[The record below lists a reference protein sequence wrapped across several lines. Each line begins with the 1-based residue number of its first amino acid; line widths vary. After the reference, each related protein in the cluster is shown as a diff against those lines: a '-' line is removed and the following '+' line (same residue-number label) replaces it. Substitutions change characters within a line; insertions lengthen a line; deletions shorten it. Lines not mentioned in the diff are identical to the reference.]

1 MSYLYTKL
9 YVKNFVSEKP
19 IGEGVGVAVLL
30 SCLCVKS
37 NKSTENQH
45 VECAKQKSQ
54 KISQLVNRVLQMIS
68 GIDSSRWRGWV
79 MIYDGIP
86 FAKPPVTNWKA
97 RVWGAGAVTDKATTR
112 EVTNGISDG
121 GDS

>member
-1 MSYLYTKL
+1 M
-9 YVKNFVSEKP
+9 
-19 IGEGVGVAVLL
+19 GAGVAVHL
-30 SCLCVKS
+30 SCVCVKS
-37 NKSTENQH
+37 NKSTENQN

-54 KISQLVNRVLQMIS
+54 NISQLVNRVLQMIS

-97 RVWGAGAVTDKATTR
+97 RVWGAGAGAVTDKATTR
-112 EVTNGISDG
+112 EVTNGISDR